1 MAASPARRG
10 RPPRGRITLAI
21 FLVCFCLFTI
31 EVLLGKA
38 VVAFGWEGVPLLS
51 DVAEFLLLLF
61 TVTMFVVAT
70 LRLEQARNQE
80 AGNTIDNG
88 SKPREE
94 RNDQSR

>member
-21 FLVCFCLFTI
+21 FLVCFCLFTLD
-31 EVLLGKA
+31 VLLGKA

-70 LRLEQARNQE
+70 LRLEQAHNQE
-80 AGNTIDNG
+80 TGNTIDNA
-88 SKPREE
+88 SNPREE
-94 RNDQSR
+94 RNDR

>member
-38 VVAFGWEGVPLLS
+38 VVAFGWQGVPLLS
-51 DVAEFLLLLF
+51 DVAEFLFLLF
-61 TVTMFVVAT
+61 TVTVFVVAT
-70 LRLEQARNQE
+70 LHLEQARSQE
-80 AGNTIDNG
+80 TGNTIDNA

-94 RNDQSR
+94 RNDQ

>member
-10 RPPRGRITLAI
+10 RPPKGRIMLAI
-21 FLVCFCLFTI
+21 FVVCFCLFTL

-38 VVAFGWEGVPLLS
+38 VVAFGWEGVLLLS

-80 AGNTIDNG
+80 TGNAIDNA
-88 SKPREE
+88 SKPREVKK
-94 RNDQSR
+94 

>member
-10 RPPRGRITLAI
+10 RPPRGRITFAI
-21 FLVCFCLFTI
+21 FLAGFCLFTI

-38 VVAFGWEGVPLLS
+38 VIAFGWQGVPLLS

-80 AGNTIDNG
+80 TGNTIDNA

-94 RNDQSR
+94 RNDR

>member
-1 MAASPARRG
+1 M
-10 RPPRGRITLAI
+10 LAI
-21 FLVCFCLFTI
+21 FVVCFCLFTL

-70 LRLEQARNQE
+70 LHLEQARNQE
-80 AGNTIDNG
+80 TGNTIDNA

-94 RNDQSR
+94 RNDR

>member
-10 RPPRGRITLAI
+10 RPPKGRIMLAI
-21 FLVCFCLFTI
+21 FLVCFSLFTLD
-31 EVLLGKA
+31 VLLGKA
-38 VVAFGWEGVPLLS
+38 VVAFGWQGVPLLS

-80 AGNTIDNG
+80 TGNPVDNAIQAKG
-88 SKPREE
+88 GKK
-94 RNDQSR
+94 

>member
-1 MAASPARRG
+1 MAASPAQRF

-21 FLVCFCLFTI
+21 FLVCFCLFTLD
-31 EVLLGKA
+31 VLLGKA

-70 LRLEQARNQE
+70 LRLEQARDQE
-80 AGNTIDNG
+80 TGNTIDNA

-94 RNDQSR
+94 RNDQ

>member
-10 RPPRGRITLAI
+10 RPPRGRIAFAI

-38 VVAFGWEGVPLLS
+38 VIAFGWQGVPLLS

-80 AGNTIDNG
+80 TGNTIDNA

-94 RNDQSR
+94 RNDQ

>member
-1 MAASPARRG
+1 MAASPTRRG
-10 RPPRGRITLAI
+10 RPPKGRITLAI

-38 VVAFGWEGVPLLS
+38 FVVFGWQGVPLLS

-61 TVTMFVVAT
+61 TVTMFVIAT

-80 AGNTIDNG
+80 TGNTIDNA

-94 RNDQSR
+94 RNDQLR

>member
-1 MAASPARRG
+1 MATSPARSG

-38 VVAFGWEGVPLLS
+38 VVAFGWQGVPLLS

-61 TVTMFVVAT
+61 TVAMFVVAT

-80 AGNTIDNG
+80 TGNTIDNA

-94 RNDQSR
+94 RNGQ

>member
-38 VVAFGWEGVPLLS
+38 VIDFGWQGVPLLS
-51 DVAEFLLLLF
+51 DVGEFLLLLF

-80 AGNTIDNG
+80 AGNTIDNA

-94 RNDQSR
+94 RNDQ

>member
-1 MAASPARRG
+1 M
-10 RPPRGRITLAI
+10 LAI
-21 FLVCFCLFTI
+21 FVVCFCLFTL

-70 LRLEQARNQE
+70 LRLEQARNQDT
-80 AGNTIDNG
+80 GNMIDNA

-94 RNDQSR
+94 RNDQ

>member
-1 MAASPARRG
+1 MAASPTRRG
-10 RPPRGRITLAI
+10 RPPKGRITLAI

-38 VVAFGWEGVPLLS
+38 VVAFGWQGVPLLS

-80 AGNTIDNG
+80 TGNTIDNA

-94 RNDQSR
+94 RNDR

>member
-10 RPPRGRITLAI
+10 RPPRGRITFAI
-21 FLVCFCLFTI
+21 FLVCFCLFAI

-38 VVAFGWEGVPLLS
+38 VIAFGWQGVPLLS

-80 AGNTIDNG
+80 TGNTVDNAIQAKG
-88 SKPREE
+88 GKK
-94 RNDQSR
+94 

>member
-1 MAASPARRG
+1 MAASPARRD
-10 RPPRGRITLAI
+10 RPPKDRIAIAI

-38 VVAFGWEGVPLLS
+38 VIAFGWKGIPLLS

-80 AGNTIDNG
+80 TGKTTDNA
-88 SKPREE
+88 SKPREKI
-94 RNDQSR
+94 NDQ

>member
-1 MAASPARRG
+1 MATSPARRD
-10 RPPRGRITLAI
+10 RPPRGRIMLAI
-21 FLVCFCLFTI
+21 FVVCFCLFTL

-80 AGNTIDNG
+80 TGNTIDNA

-94 RNDQSR
+94 RNDQ

>member
-10 RPPRGRITLAI
+10 RPPKGRIMLAI

-38 VVAFGWEGVPLLS
+38 VVAFGWQGVPLLS

-61 TVTMFVVAT
+61 TVTVFVIAT
-70 LRLEQARNQE
+70 LRLELARNQE
-80 AGNTIDNG
+80 TGNTIDNA

-94 RNDQSR
+94 R